1 MKRIQLLGRIASA
14 ALIIP
19 CAYPIEQALASDCNW
34 RKAEWGSYCLIPRTE
49 GGSKII
55 EIILKSSREG
65 TTVMTYRGKSF
76 AKGAVF
82 IDDEYNGR
90 HILKH
95 FGKDRVILQDTNG
108 NPPDVYLR

>member
-1 MKRIQLLGRIASA
+1 MKRIQLLGRIASV
-14 ALIIP
+14 ALILP
-19 CAYPIEQALASDCNW
+19 CAYLTDQALASDCNW
-34 RKAEWGSYCLIPRTE
+34 QKAEWGTYCLIPRTE

-55 EIILKSSREG
+55 EIILRSSREG

-82 IDDEYNGR
+82 IGDEYSDR

-108 NPPDVYLR
+108 NPPAVYLR